1 MPATLF
7 EKYGGFGSVS
17 RIVMTFY
24 DKVLDSEEIGDF
36 FDDVDMTRLI
46 DHQTKFIS
54 YLLGGPVSYS
64 EERLRRTHAPLD
76 LTNEDFDEIARLL
89 HETLVEHKFDPGDI
103 KSVMREIEAR
113 RSAILSTGAA

>member
-1 MPATLF
+1 
-7 EKYGGFGSVS
+7 
-17 RIVMTFY
+17 MTFY

-36 FDDVDMTRLI
+36 FDDVEMTRLI

-54 YLLGGPVSYS
+54 YLLGGPASYS
-64 EERLRRTHAPLD
+64 EERLRRTHAPFD

-89 HETLVEHKFDPGDI
+89 HETLAEHKFDRGDI

-113 RSAILSTGAA
+113 RSTILSTGAP